1 MNKSRNVLFYD
12 GVCKFCNRLV
22 NTLLRIDRRGV
33 MHFSPVQ
40 GELAKSLLPE
50 EERERTDTVV
60 YWRKGRY
67 YRRSTAVIFALADA
81 ALWLKWVHV
90 FRLIPKRWRDTLYD
104 AFARNRYRWFG
115 RYDHCKIP
123 SEDQRRRFS
132 P

>member
-1 MNKSRNVLFYD
+1 MNNDRDVLFYD

-22 NTLLRIDRRGV
+22 NTLLKVDQRGRIY
-33 MHFSPVQ
+33 FSPLQ
-40 GELAKSLLPE
+40 GELAKSLLTE
-50 EERERTDTVV
+50 EEIERTDTVV
-60 YWRKGRY
+60 YWRKGFC
-67 YRRSTAVIFALADA
+67 YRRSSAVIYALADA

-90 FRLIPKRWRDTLYD
+90 FRLIPNRWRDTLYD

-123 SEDQRRRFS
+123 SQDERRRFI

>member
-1 MNKSRNVLFYD
+1 MNNSRNVLFYD

-22 NTLLRIDRRGV
+22 NALLRINRRGGIY
-33 MHFSPVQ
+33 FSPLQ

-60 YWRKGRY
+60 YWRRGILY
-67 YRRSTAVIFALADA
+67 SRSSAVIYALADA
-81 ALWLKWVHV
+81 SSWLKWVHV
-90 FRLIPKRWRDTLYD
+90 FRLIPNRWRDTLYD

-123 SEDQRRRFS
+123 SEGQRRRFI